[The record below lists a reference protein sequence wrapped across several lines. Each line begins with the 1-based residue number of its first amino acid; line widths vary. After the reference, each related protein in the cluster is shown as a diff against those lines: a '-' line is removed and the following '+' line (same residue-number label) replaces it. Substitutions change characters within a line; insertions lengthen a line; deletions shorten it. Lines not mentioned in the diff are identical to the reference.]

1 MRYGVRATRCRC
13 RHQFLRRRLLRGR
26 RGWCWP
32 YWSAARECPSLFCPH
47 ASIGFTCRYLAD
59 LSQLRNDLLGQF
71 FLSVWHRMPSFS
83 FDTTRLSLWKWCRLR
98 GAGQRRSTPV
108 RKILVSE
115 AKASGRSARKQR
127 LRLGTE
133 ITHCRTAPAGS
144 RDRLWCAAV
153 CTMRRPLHDG
163 QTPLP
168 SLHENATTNP

>member
-1 MRYGVRATRCRC
+1 M
-13 RHQFLRRRLLRGR
+13 
-26 RGWCWP
+26 
-32 YWSAARECPSLFCPH
+32 
-47 ASIGFTCRYLAD
+47 
-59 LSQLRNDLLGQF
+59 
-71 FLSVWHRMPSFS
+71 
-83 FDTTRLSLWKWCRLR
+83 
-98 GAGQRRSTPV
+98 

-115 AKASGRSARKQR
+115 ATASGRSARKQR

-168 SLHENATTNP
+168 SLHENATTNPSQPLHLGPRKPEAEDAAFQILTQFLLHLCWDARLLEQPPLEPTLQKITDGVVKRRAFRPPPLVAGDVLPIY